1 VIFVTDARTWAC
13 LSLDHRFAA
22 AHETIAGV
30 HTMSPS
36 APSDRARPE
45 GSIDFQLT
53 DLDDARHALDELPA
67 GVGRLPQMDPGYW
80 LQRRR
85 KPQAA
90 DRALVGATIDWLV
103 SLPQQLRPQALCD
116 QYPRAANAVAEAW
129 NSPQRLAVLDA
140 LLSDR
145 RGNRRGFPPQA
156 RRELEALR
164 EAALSMVAQ
173 D

>member
-1 VIFVTDARTWAC
+1 MT
-13 LSLDHRFAA
+13 
-22 AHETIAGV
+22 
-30 HTMSPS
+30 PS
-36 APSDRARPE
+36 APPDPARPD

-53 DLDDARHALDELPA
+53 DLDDARHALEELPA
-67 GVGRLPQMDPGYW
+67 GVGRLSQLSPDYW

-90 DRALVGATIDWLV
+90 DRALVGTTIDWLV
-103 SLPQQLRPQALCD
+103 SLPPPLRPQTLCD

-129 NSPQRLAVLDA
+129 HGPQRLAVLDSM
-140 LLSDR
+140 LTDR

-164 EAALSMVAQ
+164 DAALALVASN
-173 D
+173 